1 MRGPVL
7 KSAEELEIMDRA
19 NRVVLEILEI
29 LRQMIRPGA
38 TTAQLNAV
46 AEEELAKRGA
56 KSPFKGYAPMGLPP
70 YPAVVCTSVNDVIV
84 HGIPNRE
91 RLREGDIVGID
102 FGAVLEGFV
111 GDGAI
116 TVAVGDVHEDADT
129 LLRTTKECLEFAIAE
144 MRPGKRLGDIG
155 AAVQEHA
162 EAGGFHVIRNF
173 VGHGIGRRMHEEPQV
188 HNFGSRG
195 RGLELREGMVLAVE
209 PMVCMIGEK
218 LRQRLDKSRDGM
230 VQDVRTDRDGWTAR
244 TLDGA
249 LAAHFEHS
257 IAITA
262 DGPRVLGLPRAET
275 RPAERE
281 AVV

>member
-1 MRGPVL
+1 MKGPVL
-7 KSAEELEIMDRA
+7 KSRDEIAVMDRA

-29 LRQMIRPGA
+29 LRAMIKPGT

-56 KSPFKGYAPMGLPP
+56 KSPFKGYAPLGLPP

-84 HGIPNRE
+84 HGIPNRD
-91 RLREGDIVGID
+91 RLQDGDILGID
-102 FGAVLEGFV
+102 FGAILDGFV

-116 TVAVGDVHEDADT
+116 TVPVGKVTPEAQKLVDT
-129 LLRTTKECLEFAIAE
+129 TRECLELACAE
-144 MRPGKRLGDIG
+144 MKPGNHLGDIG

-162 EAGGFHVIRNF
+162 ESRGFHVIRTF
-173 VGHGIGRRMHEEPQV
+173 VGHGIGRKMHEEPQV
-188 HNFGSRG
+188 YNYGSRG
-195 RGLELREGMVLAVE
+195 RGLELREGMVLAIE
-209 PMVCMIGEK
+209 PMVCEIGTK
-218 LRQRLDKSRDGM
+218 LASRIERANGAS
-230 VQDVRTDRDGWTAR
+230 VIQDVKTDRDGWTAR

-262 DGPRVLGLPRAET
+262 DGPWVLGR
-275 RPAERE
+275 
-281 AVV
+281 

>member
-1 MRGPVL
+1 MLDRMKGPIL
-7 KSAEELEIMDRA
+7 KNRDEIATMDRA

-29 LRQMIRPGA
+29 MRGMIRPGA

-70 YPAVVCTSVNDVIV
+70 YPAVVCSSVNDVIV
-84 HGIPNRE
+84 HGIPNRTK
-91 RLREGDIVGID
+91 LQEGDIVGLD
-102 FGAVLEGFV
+102 FGAILDGFV

-116 TVAVGDVHEDADT
+116 TVPVGRVTARAME
-129 LLRTTKECLEFAIAE
+129 LVLTTKECLELAIAE
-144 MRPGKRLGDIG
+144 MRPGKHLGDIG

-162 EAGGFHVIRNF
+162 EAHGFHVIRNF
-173 VGHGIGRRMHEEPQV
+173 VGHGIGRRMHEDPQV
-188 HNFGSRG
+188 YNYGKQG

-209 PMVCMIGEK
+209 PMLCEIGPK
-218 LRQRLDKSRDGM
+218 LKSRLERAGRDGM
-230 VQDVRTDRDGWTAR
+230 VEDVRTDADRWTAR
-244 TLDGA
+244 TLDGK

-262 DGPRVLGLPRAET
+262 DGPMVLGK
-275 RPAERE
+275 
-281 AVV
+281 

>member
-1 MRGPVL
+1 MGGPIL
-7 KSAEELEIMDRA
+7 KSRDEIAKMERV

-29 LRQMIRPGA
+29 MRSMVKPGA

-91 RLREGDIVGID
+91 RLQEGDILGID
-102 FGAVLEGFV
+102 FGAILDGFV

-116 TVAVGDVHEDADT
+116 TIPVGKVSEEAD
-129 LLRTTKECLEFAIAE
+129 LLVRTTKECLDLAIEE
-144 MRPGKRLGDIG
+144 MRPGRHLGDIG

-162 EAGGFHVIRNF
+162 ESRGFHVIRSF
-173 VGHGIGRRMHEEPQV
+173 VGHGIGRKMHEEPQV
-188 HNFGSRG
+188 HNYGRRG

-209 PMVCMIGEK
+209 PMVCVIGEK
-218 LRQRLDKSRDGM
+218 LESRLKKSGRDGM
-230 VQDVRTDRDGWTAR
+230 VADVKTDRDGWTAR

-262 DGPRVLGLPRAET
+262 DGPVVLGRSA
-275 RPAERE
+275 A
-281 AVV
+281 

>member
-1 MRGPVL
+1 MAGPVL
-7 KSAEELEIMDRA
+7 KSREEIAVMDKT

-29 LRQMIRPGA
+29 LRDMVKPGV

-46 AEEELAKRGA
+46 AEEELARRGG

-84 HGIPNRE
+84 HGIPNRD
-91 RLREGDIVGID
+91 RLKEGDMVGID
-102 FGAVLEGFV
+102 FGAIVDGFV

-116 TVAVGDVHEDADT
+116 TVPVGKVDDRTQLLIDT
-129 LLRTTKECLEFAIAE
+129 TRECLEMAIQE
-144 MRPGKRLGDIG
+144 MWPGKHLGDIG

-162 EAGGFHVIRNF
+162 EGRGFHVIRSF
-173 VGHGIGRRMHEEPQV
+173 VGHGIGRKMHEEPQV
-188 HNFGSRG
+188 HNYGRRG

-209 PMVCMIGEK
+209 PMVCEIGEK
-218 LRQRLDKSRDGM
+218 LDTRLKKTGREGM

-262 DGPRVLGLPRAET
+262 EGPKVLG
-275 RPAERE
+275 RPA
-281 AVV
+281 AQ